1 MKYIIMADGKGT
13 RWQNYNDI
21 PKHFIEI
28 GGETLLARTV
38 RLLNE
43 GDEAADVIITSHDPR
58 YEVPGARRYEPLNN
72 HLEIDRFTEELIG
85 DDVCFLYG
93 DTYYSQEAMDT
104 ILKTETEDM
113 IFFGNDHSDC
123 GSVTYL
129 NAPDKRVMYVDF
141 RRIPNNVS
149 MMVVLFSI
157 YGKNPTHLF
166 DKISDGEVSILCK
179 NGVHMHLPITDNIH
193 QRTLLAVAFERTEG
207 IWEMIPSGKGIGLS
221 LEEICRGYGV
231 TIV

>member
-43 GDEAADVIITSHDPR
+43 GDGAADVIITSHDPR

-113 IFFGNDHSDC
+113 IFFGNERSIVAIKVKDGALFRNHVDNVRRLFLEGKIEKCIGWQVYQSFTGLPFGEKKIGPSYIVLED
-123 GSVTYL
+123 GTEDFNSPEDL
-129 NAPDKRVMYVDF
+129 AKR
-141 RRIPNNVS
+141 
-149 MMVVLFSI
+149 
-157 YGKNPTHLF
+157 K
-166 DKISDGEVSILCK
+166 EV
-179 NGVHMHLPITDNIH
+179 
-193 QRTLLAVAFERTEG
+193 
-207 IWEMIPSGKGIGLS
+207 
-221 LEEICRGYGV
+221 
-231 TIV
+231 